1 MKRDTKVKELNAIAK
16 TKFDKSKSANV
27 LEEKLFNAQLTSS
40 GRNNLAGL
48 ETKKA
53 KETKK

>member
-1 MKRDTKVKELNAIAK
+1 MKRDTQVKELNAIAK